1 MTDFYH
7 RAQPLVDVASL
18 LQEERDEFS
27 RKWEKGEID
36 GWNFRQSVEAEIE
49 EVKKK
54 RAAEAEARRK
64 AQSEH
69 INDIDD
75 DDDVPVEEEIPDF
88 STVESIEKLGADKL
102 KEMLKNMGAKCG

>member
-1 MTDFYH
+1 M
-7 RAQPLVDVASL
+7 ASL

-27 RKWEKGEID
+27 KKWEKGEID
-36 GWNFRQSVEAEIE
+36 GWNFRQNVEAEIE
-49 EVKKK
+49 EEKKK

-64 AQSEH
+64 AQSDH